1 MGAIRLNATQTAKRQ
16 MKIVNI
22 VIERLSENSTWRGVI
37 LVVTALGLRL
47 EPELQN
53 QIVAA
58 GLSLVGIINIIRKG
72 K

>member
-1 MGAIRLNATQTAKRQ
+1 

-58 GLSLVGIINIIRKG
+58 GLSLVGLINIVRKG

>member
-1 MGAIRLNATQTAKRQ
+1 

-37 LVVTALGLRL
+37 LVITALGLRL

>member
-1 MGAIRLNATQTAKRQ
+1 
-16 MKIVNI
+16 MKILNLAVQ
-22 VIERLSENSTWRGVI
+22 RLSENSTWRGII
-37 LVVTALGLRL
+37 LVVTALGLKL

-58 GLSLVGIINIIRKG
+58 GLSLVGLINIIRKG

>member
-1 MGAIRLNATQTAKRQ
+1 